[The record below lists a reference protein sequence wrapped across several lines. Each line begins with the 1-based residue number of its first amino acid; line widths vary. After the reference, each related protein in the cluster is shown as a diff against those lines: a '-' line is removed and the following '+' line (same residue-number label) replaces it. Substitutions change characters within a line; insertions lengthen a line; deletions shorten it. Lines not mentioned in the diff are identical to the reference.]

1 MSESPL
7 DLQEPRTHAQGES
20 ESLHANATID
30 YKSEFVRKLI
40 HLCSF
45 SIPTIYYFISKQ
57 LALWILIPMYLAF
70 LGVDLARF
78 YSKPVRNWFYRWFGW
93 LLRRHESDT
102 VSIRLTGATN
112 ILFSAI
118 LCVVIF
124 PKIITVNAFAIL
136 IVSDITSALFGRR
149 FGRRKFFQ
157 KSLEGAIAFFVSAVV
172 VVLLAPKVE
181 GLALEY
187 GIGVFAAAVGAV
199 IEAASTKIDDNIT
212 VPLGIGCTMWALYAL
227 LLPALNINS
236 LV

>member
-78 YSKPVRNWFYRWFGW
+78 YSKPVRNWFHRWFGW